1 MSSHSKSSLKAG
13 LAALKN
19 EDYRTAKIIL
29 EDVAARDSDVKK
41 SLQAQVGLV
50 IAYSRSD
57 EIEMALAVCESLVK
71 SNNSQVQE
79 WAENSLRQLRKKY
92 PDKNTEVYSTGFVA
106 FESPDAEIEQVEQEA
121 VSFSNSPTA
130 LPAPPPPP
138 TFLTSEAINNSNNSN
153 VNASTVKETPPQT
166 KQKLNGGQIVPASKV
181 NRKANNQNNQSN
193 QNNQNQQ
200 QNIHF
205 RFAGR
210 AKVWQ
215 PLPKPKFIKSIR
227 LPLLGVGTGIALFWL
242 VRAFLQFVMD
252 LINDILVWLPFLE
265 PIQFLYNDPTN
276 FLLGLFFIVLAVSPW
291 LLDWLLCR
299 FYGQKKLERE
309 TLNIYS
315 RESVRVL
322 QRYCQ
327 PRGWKL
333 PQLGILPIATP
344 LVFTIGHLP
353 RTARIVVSQGL
364 LELLADDEIAAI
376 FASQLGQIGRIDC
389 AVMSLCL
396 SLTIPIYKLYQLISG
411 QSDNISNPILGTF
424 LGIIGNGI
432 YLIWCLLTG
441 AALWLSRS
449 RTYLND
455 RIGAEVT
462 GNPNALTRA
471 LLKIAIATAS
481 NIAKKKQ
488 TPWQLESL
496 NLLIP
501 VGYQQSLWLGSI
513 AENTT
518 FESLLMW
525 DYLNP
530 YSQWFVINNSHPLI
544 GMRLQKLSKL
554 ARYWHIQPELY
565 LESQQPLK
573 LKRQSFLLQ
582 ISPYLG
588 ILAGAGLGL
597 LFWLTWQ
604 ALFAVNLI
612 NLRWIYDDWQFVT
625 GFMLI
630 GFSLGILIRINFLF
644 ANIETKN
651 VQTAES
657 LPELLT
663 NPASLPI
670 DSTPVELSGQL
681 LGRRGSSNYL
691 GQDLILQVGNTL
703 MKLHHVSWLGQ
714 SVNPQDFIGRK
725 VSVTGW
731 LRRGATP
738 SLDIQTL
745 KTQSGKLVSSPHP
758 IWSTILTV
766 AAFAWGSYIVLT
778 G

>member
-29 EDVAARDSDVKK
+29 EEVAARDSDIKK

-57 EIEMALAVCESLVK
+57 EIEMAIAVCESLVK
-71 SNNSQVQE
+71 SNNPKIQE
-79 WAENSLRQLRKKY
+79 WAENSLKQLKKKY
-92 PDKNTEVYSTGFVA
+92 PNRNTEIYSTGFVA
-106 FESPDAEIEQVEQEA
+106 FESPDSEIEAAEA
-121 VSFSNSPTA
+121 EEELMSLSNSP
-130 LPAPPPPP
+130 PQPSPPPPP
-138 TFLTSEAINNSNNSN
+138 PPSFLTSTAKNDSNISTNTSTLKEA
-153 VNASTVKETPPQT
+153 PPQT
-166 KQKLNGGQIVPASKV
+166 KQKRNGGQIVPASQV
-181 NRKANNQNNQSN
+181 NNQHN
-193 QNNQNQQ
+193 QNKFP
-200 QNIHF
+200 NIHF

-215 PLPKPKFIKSIR
+215 PLPKPKFPQSIR
-227 LPLLGVGTGIALFWL
+227 LPLLGIGTGIALFWV

-252 LINDILVWLPFLE
+252 LINDILVWLPLLE
-265 PIQFLYNDPTN
+265 PIQFLYNDPTR
-276 FLLGLFFIVLAVSPW
+276 LLVGLFLIVLAVSPW
-291 LLDWLLCR
+291 LLDFLLCR

-333 PQLGILPIATP
+333 PELGILPIATP
-344 LVFTIGHLP
+344 LIFTIGHLP

-364 LELLADDEIAAI
+364 LEQLADDEIAAI
-376 FASQLGQIGRIDC
+376 FASQLSQIGRIDC
-389 AVMSLCL
+389 AVMSLYL
-396 SLTIPIYKLYQLISG
+396 SLTIPIYKLYQFISR
-411 QSDNISNPILGTF
+411 QSDNIQNPIMGTF
-424 LGIIGNGI
+424 LGVVGNGI

-441 AALWLSRS
+441 TTLWLSRS

-455 RIGAEVT
+455 KIGAEVT

-471 LLKIAIATAS
+471 LLKIAIATSS

-496 NLLIP
+496 NILIP
-501 VGYQQSLWLGSI
+501 IAYQQSLWLGSI
-513 AENTT
+513 AQNTT

-530 YSQWFVINNSHPLI
+530 YRQWFLVNNSHPLMGI
-544 GMRLQKLSKL
+544 RLQKLSKL

-573 LKRQSFLLQ
+573 VKREPFLLQ
-582 ISPYLG
+582 IAPYLG
-588 ILAGAGLGL
+588 ILAGAASGL

-604 ALFAVNLI
+604 VLFALHLI
-612 NLRWIYDDWQFVT
+612 NLRWIYDDWGFVT

-630 GFSLGILIRINFLF
+630 GFSIGILIRMNSLF

-651 VQTAES
+651 VQNSES

-670 DSTPVELSGQL
+670 DSTPVEFSGQL

-691 GQDLILQVGNTL
+691 GQDLILQIGNTL

-714 SVNPQDFIGRK
+714 SVNAQDFIGRT

-738 SLDIQTL
+738 WLDIQTL
-745 KTQSGKLVSSPHP
+745 KTQSGKVVNSPHP

>member
-29 EDVAARDSDVKK
+29 EDVAARDSDIKK

-57 EIEMALAVCESLVK
+57 EIEMAIAVCESLVK
-71 SNNSQVQE
+71 SNNPQVQE
-79 WAENSLRQLRKKY
+79 WAENSLKQLRKKY
-92 PDKNTEVYSTGFVA
+92 PNRNTEIYSTGFVA
-106 FESPDAEIEQVEQEA
+106 FESPDSEIEAAEA
-121 VSFSNSPTA
+121 EEELMSLSKSP
-130 LPAPPPPP
+130 PQPSPPPPP
-138 TFLTSEAINNSNNSN
+138 PPSFLTSTAKNDSNISTNTSTLKEA
-153 VNASTVKETPPQT
+153 PPQR
-166 KQKLNGGQIVPASKV
+166 KQKRNGGQIVPASQV
-181 NRKANNQNNQSN
+181 NNQHN
-193 QNNQNQQ
+193 QNKFP
-200 QNIHF
+200 NIHF

-215 PLPKPKFIKSIR
+215 PLPKPKFPQSIR
-227 LPLLGVGTGIALFWL
+227 LPLLGIGTGIALFWV

-252 LINDILVWLPFLE
+252 LINDILVWLPLLE
-265 PIQFLYNDPTN
+265 PIQFLYNDPTR
-276 FLLGLFFIVLAVSPW
+276 LLVGLFLIVLAVSPW
-291 LLDWLLCR
+291 LLDFLLCR

-333 PQLGILPIATP
+333 PELGILPIATP
-344 LVFTIGHLP
+344 LIFTIGHLP

-364 LELLADDEIAAI
+364 LEQLADDEIAAI
-376 FASQLGQIGRIDC
+376 FASQLSQIGRIDC
-389 AVMSLCL
+389 AVMSLYL
-396 SLTIPIYKLYQLISG
+396 SLTIPIYKLYQFISR
-411 QSDNISNPILGTF
+411 QSDNIQNPIMGTF
-424 LGIIGNGI
+424 LGVVGNGI

-441 AALWLSRS
+441 TTLWLSRS

-455 RIGAEVT
+455 KIGAEVT

-471 LLKIAIATAS
+471 LLKIAIATSS

-496 NLLIP
+496 NILIP
-501 VGYQQSLWLGSI
+501 IAYQQSLWLGSI
-513 AENTT
+513 AQNTT

-530 YSQWFVINNSHPLI
+530 YRQWFLVNNSHPLMGI
-544 GMRLQKLSKL
+544 RLQKLSKL

-573 LKRQSFLLQ
+573 VKREPFLLQ
-582 ISPYLG
+582 IAPYLG
-588 ILAGAGLGL
+588 ILAGAASGL

-604 ALFAVNLI
+604 ALFALHLI
-612 NLRWIYDDWQFVT
+612 NLRWIYDDWGFVT

-630 GFSLGILIRINFLF
+630 GFSIGILIRMNSLF

-651 VQTAES
+651 VQNSES

-670 DSTPVELSGQL
+670 DSTPVEFSGL
-681 LGRRGSSNYL
+681 KIGRRGSSN
-691 GQDLILQVGNTL
+691 
-703 MKLHHVSWLGQ
+703 
-714 SVNPQDFIGRK
+714 
-725 VSVTGW
+725 
-731 LRRGATP
+731 
-738 SLDIQTL
+738 
-745 KTQSGKLVSSPHP
+745 
-758 IWSTILTV
+758 
-766 AAFAWGSYIVLT
+766 
-778 G
+778 

>member
-1 MSSHSKSSLKAG
+1 MSSYSKSSLKAG

-29 EDVAARDSDVKK
+29 EDVAARDSDIKK

-57 EIEMALAVCESLVK
+57 EIEMAIAVCESLTK

-79 WAENSLRQLRKKY
+79 WAENSLKQLRKKY
-92 PDKNTEVYSTGFVA
+92 PNRDTEIYSTGFVA
-106 FESPDAEIEQVEQEA
+106 FESPDSQIEEVEEEQI
-121 VSFSNSPTA
+121 SLSSSPTS

-138 TFLTSEAINNSNNSN
+138 TFLTSEAINSSSNSNNSN
-153 VNASTVKETPPQT
+153 ANASTLKETPPQT
-166 KQKLNGGQIVPASKV
+166 RQKPDSGEIVPASQV
-181 NRKANNQNNQSN
+181 NTKANNQNNQ
-193 QNNQNQQ
+193 NNFPNV
-200 QNIHF
+200 HF

-215 PLPKPKFIKSIR
+215 PLPKPKFVKSIR
-227 LPLLGVGTGIALFWL
+227 LPLLGIGTGIALFWV
-242 VRAFLQFVMD
+242 VRALVQFVIE
-252 LINDILVWLPFLE
+252 LINDILVWLPLLE
-265 PIQFLYNDPTN
+265 PIQFLYNAPTTN
-276 FLLGLFFIVLAVSPW
+276 LVVGLLLIVLAVSPW
-291 LLDWLLCR
+291 LLEWLLR
-299 FYGQKKLERE
+299 QFYGQKKLERE

-333 PQLGILPIATP
+333 PKLGILPIATP
-344 LVFTIGHLP
+344 VVFTIGHLP

-364 LELLADDEIAAI
+364 LEQLADDEIAVI
-376 FASQLGQIGRIDC
+376 IASQLSQIGRIDC
-389 AVMSLCL
+389 AVMSLYL
-396 SLTIPIYKLYQLISG
+396 SLTIPIYKLYQLISQ
-411 QSDNISNPILGTF
+411 QSDNFSNPFLGTF

-432 YLIWCLLTG
+432 YLIWCLLSGTT
-441 AALWLSRS
+441 LWLSRI
-449 RTYLND
+449 RVYLND
-455 RIGAEVT
+455 RIAAEVT

-471 LLKIAIATAS
+471 LLKIAMATAS

-501 VGYQQSLWLGSI
+501 VAHQQSLWFGSI
-513 AENTT
+513 AQNTT

-530 YSQWFVINNSHPLI
+530 YRQWFVINNSHPLI
-544 GMRLQKLSKL
+544 GMRLQKLGKL

-573 LKRQSFLLQ
+573 VKRELFLLQ

-588 ILAGAGLGL
+588 ILAGAALGL

-604 ALFAVNLI
+604 ILFALHLI
-612 NLRWIYDDWQFVT
+612 NLKWIYDDWQFVR

-630 GFSLGILIRINFLF
+630 GFSIGILIRMNAIF
-644 ANIETKN
+644 ANIEAKN
-651 VQTAES
+651 VQNSEA

-670 DSTPVELSGQL
+670 DSIPVELSGQL

-731 LRRGATP
+731 LRRGAT
-738 SLDIQTL
+738 SWLDIQTL
-745 KTQSGKLVSSPHP
+745 KAQSGKVVNSPHP
-758 IWSTILTV
+758 IWSTIITV

>member
-1 MSSHSKSSLKAG
+1 MSSYSKSSLKAG

-29 EDVAARDSDVKK
+29 EDVAARDSDIKK

-57 EIEMALAVCESLVK
+57 EIEMAIAVCESLTK

-79 WAENSLRQLRKKY
+79 WAENSLKQLRKKY
-92 PDKNTEVYSTGFVA
+92 PNRDTEIYSTGFVA
-106 FESPDAEIEQVEQEA
+106 FESPDSQIEEVEEEQI
-121 VSFSNSPTA
+121 SLSSSLTP

-138 TFLTSEAINNSNNSN
+138 TFLTSEAISSSSNSNNSN
-153 VNASTVKETPPQT
+153 ANASTLKETPPQT
-166 KQKLNGGQIVPASKV
+166 RQKPDSGEIVPAFQV
-181 NRKANNQNNQSN
+181 NTKANNQNNQ
-193 QNNQNQQ
+193 NNFPNV
-200 QNIHF
+200 HF

-215 PLPKPKFIKSIR
+215 PLPKPKFVKSIR
-227 LPLLGVGTGIALFWL
+227 LPLLGIGTGIALFWV
-242 VRAFLQFVMD
+242 VRALVQFVIE
-252 LINDILVWLPFLE
+252 LINDILVWLPLLE
-265 PIQFLYNDPTN
+265 PIQFLYNAPTTN
-276 FLLGLFFIVLAVSPW
+276 LVVGLLLIVLAVSPW
-291 LLDWLLCR
+291 LLEWLLR
-299 FYGQKKLERE
+299 QFYGQKKLERE

-333 PQLGILPIATP
+333 PKLGILPIATP
-344 LVFTIGHLP
+344 VVFTIGHLP

-364 LELLADDEIAAI
+364 LEQLADDEIAVI
-376 FASQLGQIGRIDC
+376 IASQLSQIGRIDC
-389 AVMSLCL
+389 AVMSLYL
-396 SLTIPIYKLYQLISG
+396 SLTIPIYKLYQLISQ
-411 QSDNISNPILGTF
+411 QSDNFSNPFLGTF

-432 YLIWCLLTG
+432 YLIWCLLSGTT
-441 AALWLSRS
+441 LWLSRM
-449 RTYLND
+449 RVYLND
-455 RIGAEVT
+455 RIAAEVT

-471 LLKIAIATAS
+471 LLKIAMATAS

-501 VGYQQSLWLGSI
+501 VAHQQSLWFGSI
-513 AENTT
+513 AQNTT

-530 YSQWFVINNSHPLI
+530 YRQWFVINNSHPLI
-544 GMRLQKLSKL
+544 GMRLQKLGKL

-573 LKRQSFLLQ
+573 VKRELFLLQ

-588 ILAGAGLGL
+588 ILAGAALGL

-604 ALFAVNLI
+604 ILFALHLI
-612 NLRWIYDDWQFVT
+612 NLKWIYDDWQFVR

-630 GFSLGILIRINFLF
+630 GFSIGILIRMNAIF
-644 ANIETKN
+644 ANIEAKN
-651 VQTAES
+651 VQNSEA

-670 DSTPVELSGQL
+670 DSIPVELSGQL

-731 LRRGATP
+731 LRRGAT
-738 SLDIQTL
+738 SWLDIQTL
-745 KTQSGKLVSSPHP
+745 KAQSGKVVNSPHP
-758 IWSTILTV
+758 IWSTIITV

>member
-1 MSSHSKSSLKAG
+1 MSSYSKSSLKAG

-29 EDVAARDSDVKK
+29 EDVAARDSDIKK

-57 EIEMALAVCESLVK
+57 EIEMAIAVCESLTK

-79 WAENSLRQLRKKY
+79 WAENSLKQLRKKY
-92 PDKNTEVYSTGFVA
+92 PNRDTEIYSTGFVA
-106 FESPDAEIEQVEQEA
+106 FESPDSQIEEVEEEQI
-121 VSFSNSPTA
+121 SLSSSLTP

-138 TFLTSEAINNSNNSN
+138 TFLTSEAISSSSNSNNSN
-153 VNASTVKETPPQT
+153 ANASTLKETPPQT
-166 KQKLNGGQIVPASKV
+166 RQKPDSGEIVPASQV
-181 NRKANNQNNQSN
+181 NTKANNQNNQ
-193 QNNQNQQ
+193 NNFPNV
-200 QNIHF
+200 HF

-215 PLPKPKFIKSIR
+215 PLPKPKFVKSIR
-227 LPLLGVGTGIALFWL
+227 LPLLGIGTGIALFWV
-242 VRAFLQFVMD
+242 VRALVQFVIE
-252 LINDILVWLPFLE
+252 LINDILVWLPLLE
-265 PIQFLYNDPTN
+265 PIQFLYNAPTTN
-276 FLLGLFFIVLAVSPW
+276 LVVGLLLIVLAVSPW
-291 LLDWLLCR
+291 LLEWLLR
-299 FYGQKKLERE
+299 QFYGQKKLERE

-333 PQLGILPIATP
+333 PKLGILPIATP
-344 LVFTIGHLP
+344 VVFTIGHLP

-364 LELLADDEIAAI
+364 LEQLADDEIAVI
-376 FASQLGQIGRIDC
+376 IASQLSQIGRIDC
-389 AVMSLCL
+389 AVMSLYL
-396 SLTIPIYKLYQLISG
+396 SLTIPIYKLYQLISQ
-411 QSDNISNPILGTF
+411 QSDNFSNPFLGTF

-432 YLIWCLLTG
+432 YLIWCLLSGTT
-441 AALWLSRS
+441 LWLSRI
-449 RTYLND
+449 RVYLND
-455 RIGAEVT
+455 RIAAEVT

-471 LLKIAIATAS
+471 LLKIAMATAS

-501 VGYQQSLWLGSI
+501 VAHQQSLWFGSI
-513 AENTT
+513 AQNTT

-530 YSQWFVINNSHPLI
+530 YRQWFVINNSHPLI
-544 GMRLQKLSKL
+544 GMRLQKLGKL

-573 LKRQSFLLQ
+573 VKRELFLLQ

-588 ILAGAGLGL
+588 ILAGAALGL

-604 ALFAVNLI
+604 ILFALHLI
-612 NLRWIYDDWQFVT
+612 NLKWIYDDWQFVR

-630 GFSLGILIRINFLF
+630 GFSIGILIRMNAIF
-644 ANIETKN
+644 ANIEAKN
-651 VQTAES
+651 VQNSEA

-670 DSTPVELSGQL
+670 DSIPVELSGQL

-731 LRRGATP
+731 LRRGAT
-738 SLDIQTL
+738 SWLDIQTL
-745 KTQSGKLVSSPHP
+745 KAQSGKVVNSPHP
-758 IWSTILTV
+758 IWSTIITV